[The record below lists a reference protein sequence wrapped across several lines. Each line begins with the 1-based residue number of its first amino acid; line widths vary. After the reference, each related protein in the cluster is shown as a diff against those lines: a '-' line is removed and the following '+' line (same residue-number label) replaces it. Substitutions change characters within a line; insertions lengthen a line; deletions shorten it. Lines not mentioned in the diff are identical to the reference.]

1 MNNPAMG
8 ESVDRMARLVANS
21 LPQVVNHKS
30 GGNIE
35 GFFLPPSSPSKYI
48 AALYFSEIL
57 VVKDVYMI
65 IFM

>member
-1 MNNPAMG
+1 M
-8 ESVDRMARLVANS
+8 DRMARLVANS